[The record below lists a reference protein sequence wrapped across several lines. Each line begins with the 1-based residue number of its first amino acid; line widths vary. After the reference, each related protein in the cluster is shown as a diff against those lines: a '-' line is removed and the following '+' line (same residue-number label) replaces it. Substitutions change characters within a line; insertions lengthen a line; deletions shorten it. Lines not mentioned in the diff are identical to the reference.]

1 MVIINT
7 GSYDREEVRQSFLCE
22 FSRMILRG
30 MSLAPDDE
38 LTERVMSVLE
48 DELEFAETDTGFTA
62 GNEDLDYDFDA
73 QGCAFTVAS
82 EILDTNNY
90 TDEFGGDGATMTF
103 VAQQLLEQY
112 PGIEIEA
119 RIFLD
124 TKWSNTLEIVKTED
138 GEAVTEIEEL

>member
-1 MVIINT
+1 MT
-7 GSYDREEVRQSFLCE
+7 LWQK
-22 FSRMILRG
+22 
-30 MSLAPDDE
+30 
-38 LTERVMSVLE
+38 
-48 DELEFAETDTGFTA
+48 AETGGPYRAPVSFCRVPHCIDTGFTA
-62 GNEDLDYDFDA
+62 GSEDLDYDFDA